1 MSHSNQN
8 SSDDQISTKNI
19 FRPNFD
25 KKYIPNKFR
34 HNTFGRHFRPQFN
47 WSQLGW
53 LTIVWEDKIAIPVH
67 CPQFEVRVRSIS
79 ATSLGFPPLLLVAQS
94 HCVVASDVRGGMRRD
109 GEKAV
114 LFFKDFELGIIAFL
128 PSFRSIRNGARHSW
142 CKTFLQG
149 KATSRS
155 YLVLHI

>member
-1 MSHSNQN
+1 MQLWVHLEISFQFATFFLVCHPLIVKLSWLELELERKEVFFF
-8 SSDDQISTKNI
+8 SSDRLI
-19 FRPNFD
+19 F
-25 KKYIPNKFR
+25 
-34 HNTFGRHFRPQFN
+34 Q
-47 WSQLGW
+47 
-53 LTIVWEDKIAIPVH
+53 
-67 CPQFEVRVRSIS
+67 
-79 ATSLGFPPLLLVAQS
+79 PLLLVAQS

-114 LFFKDFELGIIAFL
+114 LFFKDFELGIIAFV